1 MGGVGRNIGV
11 WGGIVVHGGYKN
23 GEGYRGVGGDIG
35 GCGAYR
41 GVLGG
46 VGGMGDVE
54 VCGATCEGYRIVLVG
69 CWGAWR
75 GYRPVGDMGGL

>member
-1 MGGVGRNIGV
+1 
-11 WGGIVVHGGYKN
+11 
-23 GEGYRGVGGDIG
+23 
-35 GCGAYR
+35 
-41 GVLGG
+41 
-46 VGGMGDVE
+46 MGDVE